1 MFHPTPLVEKHKEPL
16 CLRKESRYDKVERG
30 LEKWGG
36 GGAGKML
43 SDFWNASERFEM
55 DKQRKAS

>member
-1 MFHPTPLVEKHKEPL
+1 M
-16 CLRKESRYDKVERG
+16 ERG
-30 LEKWGG
+30 LEKLGG